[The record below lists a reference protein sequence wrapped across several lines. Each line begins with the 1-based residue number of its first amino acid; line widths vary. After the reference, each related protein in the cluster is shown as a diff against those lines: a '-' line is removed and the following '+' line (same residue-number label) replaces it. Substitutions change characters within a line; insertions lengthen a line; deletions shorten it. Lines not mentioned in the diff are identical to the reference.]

1 MGLLL
6 ISFLNPMKDQ
16 AKQRQ
21 YRFSKRLLYA
31 WSILLLSLSVLF
43 IAGKVERLT
52 FGLLTASSALGIY
65 VSLVNMKASRSPE

>member
-1 MGLLL
+1 
-6 ISFLNPMKDQ
+6 MKNQ

-31 WSILLLSLSVLF
+31 WSILLISLSVLF

-52 FGLLTASSALGIY
+52 FGLLTVSSALGIY
-65 VSLVNMKASRSPE
+65 ASLVNMKASQGTD